1 MGLAPLVKAVSSGLA
16 RTSAAR
22 LCARLDAVN
31 FRCDLMWLAACI
43 PHSLGGLER
52 LRQGHQGTERRGS
65 VHRWNGQ
72 YLMHQ
77 RARTPARK
85 KLGATTTVR
94 LKVEQIQLVSGV
106 RRIGMGQIGLQGA

>member
-1 MGLAPLVKAVSSGLA
+1 
-16 RTSAAR
+16 
-22 LCARLDAVN
+22 
-31 FRCDLMWLAACI
+31 MWLAACI

-77 RARTPARK
+77 RPERRPEKARFDKDLHGWCCSLFFFSLRVPDLCPSRHNATKIHGIEGNARM
-85 KLGATTTVR
+85 GA
-94 LKVEQIQLVSGV
+94 S
-106 RRIGMGQIGLQGA
+106 RIATDVFAR